1 MILLNE
7 DVWTALRIP
16 ARVTATPEEL
26 GEFGRTGDCAVT
38 KESRWKKSSEDYMT
52 FAEREWI
59 VRNELSIRH
68 IKLTD
73 EERLGAVKQEES
85 NGDSSSKG
93 TPVFYTGN
101 SNDGDWRIPRSP
113 GVGGSRQRVSGI

>member
-1 MILLNE
+1 M
-7 DVWTALRIP
+7 
-16 ARVTATPEEL
+16 
-26 GEFGRTGDCAVT
+26 T